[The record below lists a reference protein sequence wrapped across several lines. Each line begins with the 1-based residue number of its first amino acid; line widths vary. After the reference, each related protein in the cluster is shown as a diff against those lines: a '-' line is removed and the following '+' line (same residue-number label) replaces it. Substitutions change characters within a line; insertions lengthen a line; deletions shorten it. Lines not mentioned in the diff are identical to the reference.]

1 MADGSLIFDTKID
14 VSGFEKGVAKLRGT
28 AGKVGA
34 GIAKSIGLASVA
46 TSALGGFALKA
57 GANFDAGMSQVSAIS
72 LASGKDLDML
82 RQKAKDMGASTKF
95 SATES
100 AEALKYM
107 AMAGWK
113 PQQMME
119 GLDGVINLAAASGE
133 DLAMVSDIVTDSLT
147 AFGMSAEQSGKFADV
162 LAATATN
169 ANTNVG
175 MLGES
180 FKYVAPLC
188 GALGYTAE
196 DTSLALGLMANA
208 GVKSSQ
214 AGTSLKNSL
223 ARLAKPTKEVANGL
237 NLVGLSAEELQGIP
251 LNEVLKKFRTQ
262 FKNLSADEKTAAAS
276 AIFGKEAMSGMLAII
291 NASDDDFN
299 KLSNAINNS
308 SGSAKKMAKIMNDN
322 LKGDITILKSALEG
336 FGISLYENVDNPL
349 RNVAQRATKHIDKLN
364 ETVKK
369 DINKLP
375 AVIGEIMADIVTNIA
390 NSLPKFINIGVD
402 IITNLIE
409 GINKNSTQIADSAV
423 KIGESL
429 LTGIM
434 TIAEKLLICGAEM
447 VLKIGEG
454 IAKSLP
460 SLIDNA
466 SNMLNNLL
474 NYFIQNVDRFFT
486 VGLNILNA
494 LADGLGKN
502 LPNIIPKIVEAIV
515 KLVEAFSN
523 NIERFIEVGLKIV
536 QAIGQGLINSIPV
549 ITANADKLLK
559 AFVKIFTLFKAVAI
573 GKRIVT
579 ELAFGITGNK
589 DILANAGIT
598 CVSNFSKS
606 IISKMES
613 VKKAGKEIIGM
624 LQRSI
629 MTGKRDLKVV
639 GANLLNSFSSGIGS
653 KIGFLSSVGSKIGG
667 IFAKGLAGCS
677 SMLVGVGAKLIAVL
691 MVTLSNPIGLATV
704 GITLL
709 AAFLGSFD
717 LSKIASK
724 AGEMIGSLI
733 RGLGQMLPKL
743 WEFVK
748 NIGKGIIKML
758 NPLNLLKAGANLIG
772 GIIKGIRGKK
782 DDVEQATKET
792 VENGANKGAESADV
806 SNAPKKTVAEIVK
819 GIKGGKID
827 ISEGF
832 KELVQSGLSNSQINQ
847 IARDAGKSTNDSYLQ
862 GLIDNGSSGLKTA
875 YNNLRTTTSDE
886 LEIVA
891 KLAKLKG
898 IDTLNGFT
906 DGVAQDGTKF
916 EEVIKGLREKGLHGF
931 DLAEKVFELGQ
942 KGMLR
947 YGEGLEAEQQYVQ
960 DKAKLIAE
968 TARNPL
974 EFAEQAFASGLIN
987 LQKFGEGAN
996 EGMQFVEQ
1004 YIQNG
1009 ILQGKSYLEISEEL
1023 RQMGLTDMTAF
1034 ADGTNGGLIPVQDA
1048 YAKLKEMGVSET
1060 LIPEILKS
1068 NGYQNISNLSLGI
1081 ADGKS
1086 LLESSLIT
1094 NINDPLFNELQKA
1107 QQQAG
1112 VDGKNIADNVANG
1125 ITDGNPNVKTQM
1137 GWLTENIAQELDIS
1151 KNNSDEKS
1159 KEMMD
1164 NISNNVKNGTPPVTS
1179 GINSMT
1185 KSVDSDLNKL
1195 KNSSNVTMTGAMTG
1209 INSSIQK
1216 GSNDVKN
1223 NLSKMTKGI
1232 DTDITKTSDKMQKDT
1247 KNMMDKSSD
1256 NVKNGA
1262 NKINND
1268 IKNMCQSAT
1277 SNINSFQSDFSHA
1290 GTNLMYGLAGGIRNG
1305 RSSVINAAINV
1316 MRSAVNAAKYEA
1328 GIHSP
1333 SRVMRDEV
1341 GIMLMKG
1348 LGIGIDKEGKNT
1360 MQKAKS
1366 FMSGIIDKMSQ
1377 GVDFEMNTLFDGKGS
1392 FERSFNITEN
1402 GNLAVD
1408 IGNGKIITIVELDKR
1423 EVGRSVSEYSSRAIS
1438 RSKKR

>member
-34 GIAKSIGLASVA
+34 GIAKSIGLASAA

-57 GANFDAGMSQVSAIS
+57 GANFDAGMSEVSAIS
-72 LASGKDLDML
+72 GASGKDLDML
-82 RQKAKDMGASTKF
+82 RQKAKEMGASTKF

-113 PQQMME
+113 PQQMMK

-133 DLAMVSDIVTDSLT
+133 NLGMVSDIVTDSLT
-147 AFGMSAEQSGKFADV
+147 AFGLEAKDANGFVDL
-162 LAATATN
+162 LAKTATST
-169 ANTNVG
+169 NTNVAL
-175 MLGES
+175 LGES
-180 FKYVAPLC
+180 FKYVAPV
-188 GALGYTAE
+188 AKAAGYTAK
-196 DTSLALGLMANA
+196 DTALALGLLANN
-208 GVKSSQ
+208 GIKGSQ
-214 AGTSLKNSL
+214 AGTVLRSSFL
-223 ARLAKPTKEVANGL
+223 RLAKPTKEVSKGL
-237 NLVGLSAEELQGIP
+237 QKVGLTADELHNIPLPDMLSKLRKGFVGLSESEQL
-251 LNEVLKKFRTQ
+251 
-262 FKNLSADEKTAAAS
+262 AAAA
-276 AIFGKEAMSGMLAII
+276 AIFGKEASAGMLALI
-291 NASDDDFN
+291 NTSENDVN
-299 KLSNAINNS
+299 KLSKEFENCA
-308 SGSAKKMAKIMNDN
+308 GSAEKMAKIMNDN

-423 KIGESL
+423 KIGETL

-447 VLKIGEG
+447 VVKVGEG

-460 SLIDNA
+460 SLIDKA

-589 DILANAGIT
+589 AILAKAGIQS
-598 CVSNFSKS
+598 VSAFTQSLLKNKNALVKEGQRIVKILQMS
-606 IISKMES
+606 ITI
-613 VKKAGKEIIGM
+613 GKHN
-624 LQRSI
+624 
-629 MTGKRDLKVV
+629 LKTT
-639 GANLLNSFSSGIGS
+639 GANLINSFNSGIGS
-653 KIGFLSSVGSKIGG
+653 KMGVLSSIGGKVGS
-667 IFAKGLAGCS
+667 IFAKGLSSCS
-677 SMLVGVGAKLIAVL
+677 SMLAGVGAKLLSVL
-691 MVTLSNPIGLATV
+691 TITLSNPIGLAAV

-717 LSKIASK
+717 LNKIASK

-758 NPLNLLKAGANLIG
+758 NPLNAIEAGANLIG

-792 VENGANKGAESADV
+792 VENGANKGTESADV
-806 SNAPKKTVAEIVK
+806 SEAPKKTVAEIVK
-819 GIKGGKID
+819 GIKGGEID
-827 ISEGF
+827 ISQGF

-847 IARDAGKSTNDSYLQ
+847 IAREAGKSTNDSYLQ

-875 YNNLRTTTSDE
+875 YNNLRTTTGDE

-947 YGEGLEAEQQYVQ
+947 YGEGLQAEQQYVE

-974 EFAEQAFASGLIN
+974 EFAEQAFSSGLIN
-987 LQKFGEGAN
+987 LQKFGDGAN

-1009 ILQGKSYLEISEEL
+1009 ILQGKSYLDIAEEL

-1034 ADGTNGGLIPVQDA
+1034 ADGTNGGLIPVQEA
-1048 YAKLKEMGVSET
+1048 YAKLKEMGISET

-1094 NINDPLFNELQKA
+1094 NINNPLFNELQKA
-1107 QQQAG
+1107 KEQAG

-1137 GWLTENIAQELDIS
+1137 GWLTQNIAQELDVS
-1151 KNNSDEKS
+1151 KNNSDVKS
-1159 KEMMD
+1159 KEMMN
-1164 NISNNVKNGTPPVTS
+1164 NISNNVKNGTPPITS

-1195 KNSSNVTMTGAMTG
+1195 KNSSNVTMSGAMTG
-1209 INSSIQK
+1209 INSSVQK

-1223 NLSKMTKGI
+1223 NLSKMAKGI

-1277 SNINSFQSDFSHA
+1277 SNINSFQSEFSHA

-1305 RSSVINAAINV
+1305 RSSVINAAVNV
-1316 MRSAVNAAKYEA
+1316 MRSAVNAAKREA

-1360 MQKAKS
+1360 IQKAKS

-1408 IGNGKIITIVELDKR
+1408 IGNGKIITVVELDKR

>member
-28 AGKVGA
+28 AGKVGG
-34 GIAKSIGLASVA
+34 GIAKSIGLASAA

-57 GANFDAGMSQVSAIS
+57 GANFDAGMSEVSAIS
-72 LASGKDLDML
+72 GASGKDLDML
-82 RQKAKDMGASTKF
+82 RQKAKEMGASTKF

-113 PQQMME
+113 PEQMMK

-133 DLAMVSDIVTDSLT
+133 NLGMVSDIVTDSLT
-147 AFGMSAEQSGKFADV
+147 AFGLEAKDANGFVDL
-162 LAATATN
+162 LAKTATST
-169 ANTNVG
+169 NTNVAL
-175 MLGES
+175 LGES
-180 FKYVAPLC
+180 FKYVAPV
-188 GALGYTAE
+188 AKAAGYTAK
-196 DTSLALGLMANA
+196 DTALALGLLANN
-208 GVKSSQ
+208 GIKGSQ
-214 AGTSLKNSL
+214 AGTVLRSSFL
-223 ARLAKPTKEVANGL
+223 RLAKPTKEVSKGL
-237 NLVGLSAEELQGIP
+237 QKVGLTADELHNIPLPDMLSKLRKGFVGLSESEQL
-251 LNEVLKKFRTQ
+251 
-262 FKNLSADEKTAAAS
+262 AAAA
-276 AIFGKEAMSGMLAII
+276 AIFGKEASAGMLALI
-291 NASDDDFN
+291 NTSENDVN
-299 KLSNAINNS
+299 KLSKEFENCA
-308 SGSAKKMAKIMNDN
+308 GSAEKMAKIMNDN

-423 KIGESL
+423 KIGETL

-447 VLKIGEG
+447 VLKVGEG

-460 SLIDNA
+460 SLIDKA
-466 SNMLNNLL
+466 SKMVTNLL

-573 GKRIVT
+573 GKNLVSQLASAIVGKKNLMVNAAKALINEFCLYAKVYKAPLMST
-579 ELAFGITGNK
+579 AKSLIHNLTQPIIKSKNLVANSGKSLVTTLINSIKSTNIGSAGISVIGKFTSSITGC
-589 DILANAGIT
+589 L
-598 CVSNFSKS
+598 
-606 IISKMES
+606 
-613 VKKAGKEIIGM
+613 GK
-624 LQRSI
+624 
-629 MTGKRDLKVV
+629 V
-639 GANLLNSFSSGIGS
+639 A
-653 KIGFLSSVGSKIGG
+653 SVGLSVI
-667 IFAKGLAGCS
+667 
-677 SMLVGVGAKLIAVL
+677 AKLVAV
-691 MVTLSNPIGLATV
+691 LSNPIGIAVAGGLV
-704 GITLL
+704 I

-717 LSKIASK
+717 LNKIASK

-758 NPLNLLKAGANLIG
+758 NPLNAIEAGANLIG

-792 VENGANKGAESADV
+792 VENGANKGTESADV
-806 SNAPKKTVAEIVK
+806 SEAPKKTVAEIVK
-819 GIKGGKID
+819 GIKGGEID
-827 ISEGF
+827 ISQGF

-847 IARDAGKSTNDSYLQ
+847 IAREAGKSTNDSYLQ

-875 YNNLRTTTSDE
+875 YNNLRATTSDE

-947 YGEGLEAEQQYVQ
+947 YGEGLQAEQQYVE

-974 EFAEQAFASGLIN
+974 EFAEQAFSSGLIN
-987 LQKFGEGAN
+987 LQKFGDGAN

-1009 ILQGKSYLEISEEL
+1009 ILQGKSYLDIAEEL

-1034 ADGTNGGLIPVQDA
+1034 ADGTNGGLIPVQEA
-1048 YAKLKEMGVSET
+1048 YAKLKEMGISET

-1094 NINDPLFNELQKA
+1094 NINNPLFNELQKA
-1107 QQQAG
+1107 KEQAG

-1137 GWLTENIAQELDIS
+1137 GWLTQNIAQELDVS
-1151 KNNSDEKS
+1151 KNNSDVKS
-1159 KEMMD
+1159 KEMM
-1164 NISNNVKNGTPPVTS
+1164 NSISNNVKNGTPPITS

-1195 KNSSNVTMTGAMTG
+1195 KNSSNVTMSGAMTG
-1209 INSSIQK
+1209 INSSVQK

-1223 NLSKMTKGI
+1223 NLSKMAKGI

-1277 SNINSFQSDFSHA
+1277 SNINSFQSEFSHA

-1305 RSSVINAAINV
+1305 RSSVINAAVNV
-1316 MRSAVNAAKYEA
+1316 MRSAVNAAKREA

-1360 MQKAKS
+1360 IQKAKS

-1408 IGNGKIITIVELDKR
+1408 IGNGKIITVVELDKR

>member
-72 LASGKDLDML
+72 GASGKDLDML

-180 FKYVAPLC
+180 FKYVATLC

-262 FKNLSADEKTAAAS
+262 FKNLSANEKNAAAS

-308 SGSAKKMAKIMNDN
+308 SGSAEKMAKIMNDN

-423 KIGESL
+423 KIGETL

-573 GKRIVT
+573 GKNLVSQLASAIVGKKNLMVNAAKALINEFCLYAKVYKAPLMST
-579 ELAFGITGNK
+579 AKSLIHNLTQPIIKSKNLVANSGKSLVTTLINSIKSTNIGSAGISVIGKFTSSITGC
-589 DILANAGIT
+589 L
-598 CVSNFSKS
+598 
-606 IISKMES
+606 
-613 VKKAGKEIIGM
+613 GK
-624 LQRSI
+624 
-629 MTGKRDLKVV
+629 V
-639 GANLLNSFSSGIGS
+639 A
-653 KIGFLSSVGSKIGG
+653 SVGLSVI
-667 IFAKGLAGCS
+667 
-677 SMLVGVGAKLIAVL
+677 AKLVAV
-691 MVTLSNPIGLATV
+691 LSNPIGIAVAGGLV
-704 GITLL
+704 I

-717 LSKIASK
+717 LNKIASK

-748 NIGKGIIKML
+748 NIGKGILKML
-758 NPLNLLKAGANLIG
+758 DPRNWVKAGWNLIKG
-772 GIIKGIRGKK
+772 VADGIRGKK
-782 DDVEQATKET
+782 SDVEEATKET

-806 SNAPKKTVAEIVK
+806 SEAPKKTVAEIVK
-819 GIKGGKID
+819 GIKGGEID

-847 IARDAGKSTNDSYLQ
+847 IAREAGKSTNDSYLQ

-947 YGEGLEAEQQYVQ
+947 YGEGLQAQQQYVE

-974 EFAEQAFASGLIN
+974 EFAEQAFSSGLIN
-987 LQKFGEGAN
+987 LQKFGDGAN

-1009 ILQGKSYLEISEEL
+1009 ILQGKSYLDIAEEL

-1034 ADGTNGGLIPVQDA
+1034 ADGTNGGLIPVQEA
-1048 YAKLKEMGVSET
+1048 YAKLKEMGISET

-1094 NINDPLFNELQKA
+1094 NINNPLFNELQKA
-1107 QQQAG
+1107 KEQAG

-1125 ITDGNPNVKTQM
+1125 ISSGNPYIDNAM
-1137 GWLTENIAQELDIS
+1137 NIQKQIIS
-1151 KNNSDEKS
+1151 DSLEVNKNNADEKS
-1159 KEMMD
+1159 KEMM
-1164 NISNNVKNGTPPVTS
+1164 NNFSNNVKNGT
-1179 GINSMT
+1179 
-1185 KSVDSDLNKL
+1185 
-1195 KNSSNVTMTGAMTG
+1195 
-1209 INSSIQK
+1209 
-1216 GSNDVKN
+1216 
-1223 NLSKMTKGI
+1223 
-1232 DTDITKTSDKMQKDT
+1232 
-1247 KNMMDKSSD
+1247 
-1256 NVKNGA
+1256 

-1277 SNINSFQSDFSHA
+1277 SNINSFQSEFSHA

-1305 RSSVINAAINV
+1305 RSSVINAAVNV
-1316 MRSAVNAAKYEA
+1316 MRSAVNAAKREA

-1360 MQKAKS
+1360 IQKAKS

-1408 IGNGKIITIVELDKR
+1408 IGNGKIVTVVEMDKR